1 MPNRRNHKP
10 ALKVATQGL
19 TKSSPQAQSQRH
31 KKTTTTL
38 TTGSL
43 FLNISFVDICYHW
56 FAATSSFIACLK
68 HPANRISA
76 TPVMTSDEVQN
87 YLQGGHGH
95 PKQKGNGRTSCQ
107 FLHHAPHSFSALD
120 GWVKLRECGQVA
132 QADWWVL
139 HQLSAS
145 SHTMFGISGKSRT
158 STFKIPHLVWI
169 LIKTYSKVYW
179 YDNCTMEARVTLFLA
194 TESWNLSK
202 AVSDPHIFLHQVQLI
217 GWRHCIFPC
226 HSLTHFTLQVCCK
239 ILGFFSAWKWIGS
252 EIIIEQS
259 NLELFGTG
267 TLVHL
272 VTCFNLLRS
281 VVWFV
286 KRNLGKPNLSFLRLA
301 IVAQNNTW
309 WIIWRPHRTEKL
321 RQVRNFTY
329 IHVFVPRTLG
339 RAWNCSYKIATL
351 PAAYHVCLINH
362 SLCAS
367 IYQDQSRLFFR
378 DGHGK
383 SWECMPTRLRKIL
396 YWSLSDTDGRYS
408 FNSH

>member
-19 TKSSPQAQSQRH
+19 TKSSPQAKSQRH

-56 FAATSSFIACLK
+56 LAATSSFIACLK

-120 GWVKLRECGQVA
+120 GWVKLCECGQVA

-158 STFKIPHLVWI
+158 STFKIPPLVWI

-179 YDNCTMEARVTLFLA
+179 YDNCTMEARVKGHFISGYWIMKFVQSRIRSPYFFTPSATDRLKTLYLP
-194 TESWNLSK
+194 LSF
-202 AVSDPHIFLHQVQLI
+202 S
-217 GWRHCIFPC
+217 
-226 HSLTHFTLQVCCK
+226 HSLHFAGLLQ
-239 ILGFFSAWKWIGS
+239 
-252 EIIIEQS
+252 
-259 NLELFGTG
+259 
-267 TLVHL
+267 
-272 VTCFNLLRS
+272 
-281 VVWFV
+281 
-286 KRNLGKPNLSFLRLA
+286 NLGILFCMEMNRF
-301 IVAQNNTW
+301 
-309 WIIWRPHRTEKL
+309 
-321 RQVRNFTY
+321 
-329 IHVFVPRTLG
+329 
-339 RAWNCSYKIATL
+339 WN
-351 PAAYHVCLINH
+351 H
-362 SLCAS
+362 
-367 IYQDQSRLFFR
+367 
-378 DGHGK
+378 HGTK
-383 SWECMPTRLRKIL
+383 
-396 YWSLSDTDGRYS
+396 
-408 FNSH
+408 